1 MRIARVLIVGTLAS
15 LLGCQGNDVTK
26 PPTVDGS
33 AYLLKTEPDGG
44 QNVIAARKTSK
55 DRGDVVV
62 VGRIGGSE
70 SPFVSGLAA
79 FEIVDPSLKACSDIP
94 GDECPKP
101 WDYCCELDK
110 LSMSKVLVKV
120 VDQEGKV
127 LMSDARKLWNLKE
140 LQTVVVTGKAQRDEA
155 GNLTV
160 LASGVFVRK

>member
-1 MRIARVLIVGTLAS
+1 MRIARVLIMGILAS
-15 LLGCQGNDVTK
+15 LLGCQGSDVTK
-26 PPTVDGS
+26 PSTVDGS
-33 AYLLKTEPDGG
+33 AYLLEAEPDGG
-44 QNVIAARKTSK
+44 QNVIAARETSK

-62 VGRIGGSE
+62 IGRIGGSE
-70 SPFVSGLAA
+70 TPFVDGLAA

>member
-79 FEIVDPSLKACSDIP
+79 FEIVDPSLKEDIRSAILELLKN
-94 GDECPKP
+94 DELRKKLVEKGKRNADLYSVKIVAN
-101 WDYCCELDK
+101 DY
-110 LSMSKVLVKV
+110 VK
-120 VDQEGKV
+120 QY
-127 LMSDARKLWNLKE
+127 KE
-140 LQTVVVTGKAQRDEA
+140 LT
-155 GNLTV
+155 NN
-160 LASGVFVRK
+160 